1 MHPRILLLT
10 FVFGLSTFV
19 LPSFALAASKTVKT
33 DAIAQGVS
41 AAVYVHPAAGAKS
54 TPDKAIRKAFDEA
67 KHLYKDLDQKS
78 SGEVGRINKS
88 AGKEKVKVSGAM
100 LTLLRVCMQISEWTR
115 GLFDV
120 VQTSG
125 KKTATLKVDFGR
137 SEVELE
143 KKAWVDFS
151 GIRDGYIVDRMA
163 GRLKSE
169 GYGDF
174 KIEIG
179 GAAKGKSAPM
189 GTTGVVIRTM
199 GRDGQDYWRHNVLDP
214 NGSGK
219 QLCRVSLEASSV
231 ATADTRLFPNCRSD
245 LQSVTVIAR
254 NATNATALAKTGLF
268 SGRENARAMFA
279 SIPEP
284 GFGVILEDRAGKI
297 HIVGDVTAACF
308 QE

>member
-1 MHPRILLLT
+1 VRIRLLFLT
-10 FVFGLSTFV
+10 FVFGLWTFV
-19 LPSFALAASKTVKT
+19 SPSFVLAASKTVKT
-33 DAIAQGVS
+33 DAIAQGVN
-41 AAVYVHPAAGAKS
+41 AAVSIHPAAGAKS
-54 TPDKAIRKAFDEA
+54 QPDKAIRMAFDEA
-67 KHLYKDLDQKS
+67 KRLYKDLDQKS

-125 KKTATLKVDFGR
+125 KKTATLQVDFGR
-137 SEVELE
+137 SEVQLE

-151 GIRDGYIVDRMA
+151 GIRDGYVVDRMA

-174 KIEIG
+174 KLEIG
-179 GAAKGKSAPM
+179 GATK
-189 GTTGVVIRTM
+189 GTTGAVIRTM

-231 ATADTRLFPNCRSD
+231 ATADTRLFPNCRTD

-284 GFGVILEDRAGKI
+284 GFGVILEDRNGKI

>member
-1 MHPRILLLT
+1 MTLFL
-10 FVFGLSTFV
+10 GLWTLGSASTAS
-19 LPSFALAASKTVKT
+19 PAAKTVKT
-33 DAIAQGVS
+33 DAIAQGVN
-41 AAVYVHPAAGAKS
+41 AAVQVHPASGAKS
-54 TPDKAIRKAFDEA
+54 PPDKAIRKAFDEA
-67 KHLYKDLDQKS
+67 KRLYKDLDQKS
-78 SGEVGRINKS
+78 SGELGRINKG

-100 LTLLRVCMQISEWTR
+100 LTLLRVCMQISEWTH

-125 KKTATLKVDFGR
+125 KKTATLQVDFGR
-137 SEVELE
+137 GEVQLE

-151 GIRDGYIVDRMA
+151 GIRNGYVVDRMA
-163 GRLKSE
+163 GTLKSE

-174 KIEIG
+174 MIQSG
-179 GAAKGKSAPM
+179 P
-189 GTTGVVIRTM
+189 VFRTM
-199 GRDGQDYWRHNVLDP
+199 GRDGQDYWRLNVADP

-219 QLCRVSLEASSV
+219 GLCRVSLEASSI
-231 ATADTRLFPNCRSD
+231 ATADTRLFPNSRTD

-254 NATNATALAKTGLF
+254 NATNASALAKAGLF
-268 SGRENARAMFA
+268 SGRENARTMFA

-284 GFGVILEDRAGKI
+284 GFGVILEDRNGKI